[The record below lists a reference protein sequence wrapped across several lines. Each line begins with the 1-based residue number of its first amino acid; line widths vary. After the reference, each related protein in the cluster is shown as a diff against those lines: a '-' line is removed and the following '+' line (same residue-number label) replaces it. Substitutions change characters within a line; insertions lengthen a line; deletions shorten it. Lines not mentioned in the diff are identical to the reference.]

1 MDFKPNQTM
10 RKTIHKKL
18 TQGLTWENGESEHL
32 LQIKTINF
40 PATFRNWNS
49 PSVEKL
55 TIKRGN
61 NYSG

>member
-1 MDFKPNQTM
+1 M

-18 TQGLTWENGESEHL
+18 TQGLPWGNGESEHL

-49 PSVEKL
+49 PSVQKL

>member
-10 RKTIHKKL
+10 SKAIHKKL
-18 TQGLTWENGESEHL
+18 TQGLTWGNGESEHL

-49 PSVEKL
+49 SYVQKQ
-55 TIKRGN
+55 TIKRGY